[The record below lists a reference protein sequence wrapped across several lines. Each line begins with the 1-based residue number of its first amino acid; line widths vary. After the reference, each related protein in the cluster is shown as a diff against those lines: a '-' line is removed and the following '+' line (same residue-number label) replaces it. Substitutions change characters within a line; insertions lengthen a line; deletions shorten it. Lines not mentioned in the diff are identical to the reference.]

1 MTNSGLLLNHPEMAA
16 WFESAGNQAA
26 FFFSYATRN
35 RSPASEQSSFGGPMT
50 AARSSYK

>member
-26 FFFSYATRN
+26 FFQLCDAQ
-35 RSPASEQSSFGGPMT
+35 PLAGV
-50 AARSSYK
+50 